1 MGSSM
6 KKTKAIITLGAIA
19 FALSGCG
26 ASGGNPTTPTQAS
39 VASNVLQFAVGTA
52 DYSGC
57 GTPSLNVVTTYRQPA
72 GSFAPGD
79 SGTLVNTPTLTVPA
93 AIPGPAGAA
102 AAYDGTSTVLT
113 GPATGEIGTDAI
125 TSTSQNP
132 GSTTVTS
139 LGQSGGVFALG
150 IEPWN
155 STSNGDF
162 TPPGANTAGTPFQ
175 VAPYPVPLY
184 DAASGAGL
192 DPNIFVPW
200 GGPPAF
206 KYGGSPNSI
215 VGSQSVPAGT
225 AGVSEGIDVFE
236 AVAPVVGNYQ
246 LSVVIPANTGT
257 VTQTKSLALAAVTCI
272 PQAATPA
279 FVPDGAGGGTLAFVM
294 PAGATEAFV
303 AITDFGPDSAPGTT
317 APIYYT
323 IEATASG
330 TLTLPDNIAYG
341 GAPSTATG
349 DDVVVQVVA
358 FDYDAYGMS
367 PLNSSGNPSPTITGA
382 AGTDD
387 LSVSAA
393 TCTALPAGPC
403 TTPLPLLKR
412 RALQAAG
419 LLRKR

>member
-1 MGSSM
+1 M

-26 ASGGNPTTPTQAS
+26 ASGGNPTTPTQAN
-39 VASNVLQFAVGTA
+39 VAANVLQFAVGTA
-52 DYSGC
+52 NYSGC

-72 GSFAPGD
+72 GSFNPGA
-79 SGTLVNTPTLTVPA
+79 SGVLVSTPTLTLPA
-93 AIPGPAGAA
+93 AIAGPAGAA
-102 AAYDGTSTVLT
+102 SGYDITSTVLT

-132 GSTTVTS
+132 GTTTVTS
-139 LGQSGGVFALG
+139 FGQSGGVWSLG

-155 STSNGDF
+155 STSNGDAS
-162 TPPGANTAGTPFQ
+162 PPGANTAGTPFQ

-184 DAASGAGL
+184 DAASATGT

-206 KYGGSPNSI
+206 KYAGNPDSI
-215 VGSQSVPAGT
+215 VGAQNIPAGT
-225 AGVSEGIDVFE
+225 AGVPEGIDVFE
-236 AVAPVVGNYQ
+236 SVAPAAGTYQ
-246 LSVVIPANTGT
+246 LSVVIPGNTGT
-257 VTQTKSLALAAVTCI
+257 VTQTKSVTLGAVTCI
-272 PQAATPA
+272 PQAATPP
-279 FVPDGAGGGTLAFVM
+279 FVADGTGGGTLAFVM

-303 AITDFGPDSAPGTT
+303 QLTDFGPDSTVGTVNASAPV
-317 APIYYT
+317 YYT

-330 TLTLPDNIAYG
+330 TLTLPDAIGPG

-349 DDVVVQVVA
+349 DDLVVQVVA
-358 FDYDAYGMS
+358 FDYDLFGLS
-367 PLNSSGNPSPTITGA
+367 PLNSGSNPSPTITGA

-403 TTPLPLLKR
+403 TTALPLLKH
-412 RALQAAG
+412 RALKAAG
-419 LLRKR
+419 LLSKR

>member
-6 KKTKAIITLGAIA
+6 KKTKAIITMGAIA

-26 ASGGNPTTPTQAS
+26 ASGGNPATPTQAN

-52 DYSGC
+52 NYSGC

-79 SGTLVNTPTLTVPA
+79 SGTLVNTPALTVPA
-93 AIPGPAGAA
+93 GLAGPAGTAA
-102 AAYDGTSTVLT
+102 SYDVTSTVLT
-113 GPATGEIGTDAI
+113 GPASGELGADGI
-125 TSTSQNP
+125 TATSQNP
-132 GSTTVTS
+132 GTTTVTS
-139 LGQSGGVFALG
+139 FGQSGGAFALG

-155 STSNGDF
+155 ATSNGDAS
-162 TPPGANTAGTPFQ
+162 PPGANAAGTPFQ

-184 DAASGAGL
+184 DAASGT
-192 DPNIFVPW
+192 DPNEFVPW

-215 VGSQSVPAGT
+215 VGSQNVPAGT
-225 AGVSEGIDVFE
+225 AGVPEGIDVFE
-236 AVAPVVGNYQ
+236 SVAPVAGGTYQ

-257 VTQTKSLALAAVTCI
+257 VTQTKSVKLTAATCI

-279 FVPDGAGGGTLAFVM
+279 FVPDGTGGGTLAFVM

-303 AITDFGPDSAPGTT
+303 QITDFGASGAGPAV
-317 APIYYT
+317 YYT
-323 IEATASG
+323 IETTASG
-330 TLTLPDNIAYG
+330 TLTLPDSIGFG
-341 GAPSTATG
+341 GTPSTATG
-349 DDVVVQVVA
+349 DDVVVQAIA
-358 FDYDAYGMS
+358 FDYDPYGMS
-367 PLNSSGNPSPTITGA
+367 PLNSSGNSSPTITGA

-387 LSVSAA
+387 LSVSPA
-393 TCTALPAGPC
+393 TCTVLGGASCAAS
-403 TTPLPLLKR
+403 LPLLKH

-419 LLRKR
+419 LLGKR

>member
-1 MGSSM
+1 M
-6 KKTKAIITLGAIA
+6 KKAKAMITMGAIA

-39 VASNVLQFAVGTA
+39 VSSNVLQFAVGTA

-93 AIPGPAGAA
+93 AIAGPAGAA
-102 AAYDGTSTVLT
+102 SGYDITSTVLT

-132 GSTTVTS
+132 GTTTVTS
-139 LGQSGGVFALG
+139 FGQSGGVFGLG

-155 STSNGDF
+155 STSNGDAS
-162 TPPGANTAGTPFQ
+162 PPGANTAGTPFQ

-184 DAASGAGL
+184 DAASATGT

-215 VGSQSVPAGT
+215 VGSQSVPGGT

-236 AVAPVVGNYQ
+236 AVAPVAGNYQ

-257 VTQTKSLALAAVTCI
+257 VTQTKSVTLGAVTCI

-279 FVPDGAGGGTLAFVM
+279 FVADGTGGGTLAFVM

-303 AITDFGPDSAPGTT
+303 QITDFGPDS
-317 APIYYT
+317 
-323 IEATASG
+323 S
-330 TLTLPDNIAYG
+330 
-341 GAPSTATG
+341 
-349 DDVVVQVVA
+349 
-358 FDYDAYGMS
+358 
-367 PLNSSGNPSPTITGA
+367 
-382 AGTDD
+382 AGTANAGAR
-387 LSVSAA
+387 LLHHRGHRFGHAHAA
-393 TCTALPAGPC
+393 
-403 TTPLPLLKR
+403 R
-412 RALQAAG
+412 RDR
-419 LLRKR
+419 LRRNTIHRDRR